1 MTKRETRY
9 FKRIRKEKFF
19 GRIGN
24 IVDCY
29 LLTHLKIQQLRS
41 KMVVGKPIEELELI
55 KDFHKQELELQML

>member
-9 FKRIRKEKFF
+9 FKRIRKEKLF
-19 GRIGN
+19 GRIGG
-24 IVDCY
+24 IVDSYILVC
-29 LLTHLKIQQLRS
+29 LKMQQLRS